1 VSLALLSPDT
11 LELISSDPHLAERYR
26 QARVNHQ
33 VADLL
38 DVRAMNAPT
47 PEQATT
53 WRQRAVQRRT
63 MGDRILQQVL
73 EVAR

>member
-11 LELISSDPHLAERYR
+11 LELISRDPHLAEQYR

-38 DVRAMNAPT
+38 DVRALSAPT
-47 PEQATT
+47 SEQAAT
-53 WRQRAVQRRT
+53 WRQRAAQRRA
-63 MGDRILQQVL
+63 MGDEILQQAL
-73 EVAR
+73 DGAT

>member
-1 VSLALLSPDT
+1 MHAVLPPDT
-11 LELISSDPHLAERYR
+11 LDRISTDPHLAEQYR

-38 DVRAMNAPT
+38 DVRALGAAT
-47 PEQATT
+47 PEQAAT
-53 WRQRAVQRRT
+53 WRHRAVQRRA

-73 EVAR
+73 ETAT